1 MLKTMKKI
9 LVFLAFALLVTI
21 PAFAAKWSVKMAD
34 SEMKRCP
41 ELWQYDFG
49 KRLYFGYTQG
59 LGGLSYEKMFKA
71 TGEQK
76 YWDYVYSWADTII
89 GKDGSI
95 LLYKRSEYNLD
106 MINAGKTLFDLYAK
120 TGEAR
125 FRMAMD
131 TLLLQ
136 FEGHPR
142 TADGGFWHKKVYTHQ
157 MWLDGLY
164 MASPFLSQYG
174 ATFNRPDCIDLAVH
188 QLLTVAKHTYDPKA
202 GLFKHAWDES
212 RSQKWADSI
221 TGQSPNFWGRS
232 IGWYAMA
239 LVDNLDF
246 IPANHPKRGDVLKI
260 VKTMADGMMR
270 YQDAK
275 TGLWYQVVDQ
285 GNRTG
290 NYLEGSV
297 SSMMTYFYA
306 KAVNKGYLPKSYKCV
321 ATKAFKGITK
331 NLIKQHTDGTISIT
345 HCCAVA
351 GLGGKPYRNGTYEY
365 YIGETVRDNDGKAT
379 GVFMQACLELKK

>member
-1 MLKTMKKI
+1 MKQ
-9 LVFLAFALLVTI
+9 LWMVALLLVLAQPIFSTT
-21 PAFAAKWSVKMAD
+21 WSVKMAD
-34 SEMKRCP
+34 SELKRCP
-41 ELWQYDFG
+41 ELWQYDYG

-59 LGGLSYEKMFKA
+59 LGGLSFEKMYKA
-71 TGEQK
+71 TGQQK
-76 YWDYVYSWADTII
+76 YWDYVYRWADTLI

-95 LLYKRSEYNLD
+95 YLYKRSDYNLD
-106 MINAGKTLFDLYAK
+106 FINSGKILFDLYAK
-120 TGEAR
+120 TGEKR

-131 TLLLQ
+131 SLILQ

-142 TADGGFWHKKVYTHQ
+142 TADGGFWHKKVYTNQ

-164 MASPFLSQYG
+164 MASPFLCQYG
-174 ATFNRPDCIDLAVH
+174 ATFHKPECIDLAVH
-188 QLLTVAKHTYDPKA
+188 QLITVAKHTYDPQA
-202 GLFKHAWDES
+202 GIYKHAWDES
-212 RSQKWADSI
+212 KTQKWADPV

-246 IPANHPKRGDVLKI
+246 IPANHPQRPEVLKI
-260 VKTMADGMMR
+260 VKTLAEGMKR
-270 YQDAK
+270 YQDPK
-275 TGLWYQVVDQ
+275 TGLWYQVVNMGD
-285 GNRTG
+285 RKG

-306 KAVNKGYLPKSYKCV
+306 KATNKGYLPHRYRKV
-321 ATKAFKGITK
+321 ALKAFNGIVK
-331 NLIKQHTDGTISIT
+331 NLIKTNEDGTISLT

-351 GLGGKPYRNGTYEY
+351 GLGGNPYRDGSFEY